1 MTAIK
6 QAVIFDMD
14 NTLLQSNI
22 DFPRMKRTVYEYLY
36 QYQMIPQGFPWKEQT
51 ASQIIEAGRKHLGF
65 TEIEGELWRLIGEIE
80 AEGMKEAE
88 LEPFAMDVLEEL
100 RRRKVLTV
108 VLTNNAVQ
116 AAERALR
123 NTQAFDFF
131 SHIVGRE
138 QMEQLKPSPSGIHFV
153 LQQYPKIQKENWLF
167 VGDSWIDGMAA
178 QLAGIRF
185 LAYRADQGELVS
197 RGVSY
202 EGMIDS
208 LEEVI
213 AWMDQGHM
221 RNSNR

>member
-1 MTAIK
+1 MTAMK

-22 DFPRMKRTVYEYLY
+22 DFPKMKRTVYEYLCFH
-36 QYQMIPQGFPWKEQT
+36 QMIPQNFPWKEQT
-51 ASQIIEAGRKHLGF
+51 ASQIIEAGREHSGF

-88 LEPFAMDVLEEL
+88 LEPYAREVLVEL

-108 VLTNNAVQ
+108 VLTNNALQ

-123 NTQAFDFF
+123 NTKAFDFF

-153 LQQYPKIQKENWLF
+153 LQQYPEVPKENWLF

-178 QLAGIRF
+178 KHAGIQF
-185 LAYRADQGELVS
+185 LAYRADQDELVK
-197 RGVSY
+197 RGVFY

-213 AWMDQGHM
+213 AWMDQVHL